1 VVPLNKHKIQII
13 ILDDS
18 TRRVCD
24 ADCGEDWSSPEVIAL
39 SHQRII
45 DRFGDNIQ
53 LEYIDLS
60 LGTAN
65 HHTSEWSQ
73 TIKDRNLLVPLLLV
87 NGELRISGQFDIR
100 QLLDVIEAE
109 IEIGAR

>member
-1 VVPLNKHKIQII
+1 LNKPKIQII

-24 ADCGEDWSSPEVIAL
+24 ADCGEDWSSPEAIAL
-39 SHQRII
+39 AHQRII

-60 LGTAN
+60 SGTAN

-73 TIKDRNLLVPLLLV
+73 VIRDRNLLVPLLLV

-109 IEIGAR
+109 IEMGIR